1 MNGISDYIN
10 KTHSSHSKK
19 TTGSKNSWSF
29 SVFQEVSYQ
38 QDVYNH
44 RYNVYNKFISLGC

>member
-10 KTHSSHSKK
+10 KLIIGEQKNDWEHHSR
-19 TTGSKNSWSF
+19 SF

-38 QDVYNH
+38 QDVYKH